1 MIKKSKQNHTEAY
14 HIQPAKNERSRKKN
28 LEEIKGKQNL
38 TCRGAE
44 ILYLTS
50 PQKACKQKES
60 RVKYLKG

>member
-1 MIKKSKQNHTEAY
+1 MINKAKQNDTEAY

-28 LEEIKGKQNL
+28 LEEIKGKQNF

-50 PQKACKQKES
+50 P
-60 RVKYLKG
+60 